1 MTQKNSNLS
10 ANTQTLLA
18 EIHQELTE
26 ALAFYTGGSQ
36 QFAPDT
42 PFALCAELAER
53 HVHKLDLILQGYNLS
68 IESDRDATSNP
79 IPADLHEACHAA
91 LKFALERDRRYKN
104 WIATIENTDIHQLLC
119 NIEHGIHDRGIPSF
133 KQYLEQHNI

>member
-53 HVHKLDLILQGYNLS
+53 HVHKLDLILQGYTLS